1 MGTPRARAQARHG
14 WARAGRRGTGRRAGR
29 RAGAEAGRGAV
40 ARARRQAT
48 ARRAGADDVAF
59 EAQAGRGGAAP
70 AAEAPPPAAAEAS
83 GEAEGE
89 ASGAAE
95 EEASGA
101 AEAEADGDE
110 SESEEE
116 FGENDAVVVRWG
128 KKDYDAVVL
137 EVKSRGARRVYVQFD
152 NDNACAWV
160 APSAVRLMAE
170 AEASALPGWLR
181 VGKAVEAVDPL
192 AAAGG
197 AWHAATLEDA
207 RQGLAA
213 GGDGVKLWL
222 RYTASGGGQW
232 ARLEHVR
239 KPGTAAPAPAAAEE
253 EVAPAAAP
261 AAHQPRRAKRS
272 AKLVTRAAELVRLS
286 RDAGPAGCEVWA
298 QLRGELPAADAYVV
312 WFGDAEATDVE
323 LLAPG
328 VVVARVP
335 AEAAAGPAAVR
346 AAVRAADGAL
356 TQLAGERAF
365 EVERGR

>member
-1 MGTPRARAQARHG
+1 MGLEHAQARHRR
-14 WARAGRRGTGRRAGR
+14 ARAGRRGTGGRASR
-29 RAGAEAGRGAV
+29 RAGAEAGRRAA
-40 ARARRQAT
+40 ARARRQAS
-48 ARRAGADDVAF
+48 ACRAGADDVALRRRQD
-59 EAQAGRGGAAP
+59 AAPAP

-89 ASGAAE
+89 ALEAAE

-128 KKDYDAVVL
+128 KKEYDAVVL

-160 APSAVRLMAE
+160 APGAVRLMAE

-207 RQGLAA
+207 RQGL
-213 GGDGVKLWL
+213 DGVRLWL
-222 RYTASGGGQW
+222 RYKKSGGGQW

-239 KPGTAAPAPAAAEE
+239 KPGTAAPAPA
-253 EVAPAAAP
+253 
-261 AAHQPRRAKRS
+261 RRRRRRWRRQRRPHRRTS
-272 AKLVTRAAELVRLS
+272 RAVPSGRQAGDAGGRAVQLS

-365 EVERGR
+365 EVERAR